1 MAFSAPAEAAAA
13 DAADVSSEKRDTLM
27 LRSMCT
33 VCMISFFGAIELPK
47 LAPGEAPDASQR
59 LPIK

>member
-1 MAFSAPAEAAAA
+1 
-13 DAADVSSEKRDTLM
+13 M

-33 VCMISFFGAIELPK
+33 VCIISFFGAIELPK

>member
-1 MAFSAPAEAAAA
+1 
-13 DAADVSSEKRDTLM
+13 M
-27 LRSMCT
+27 LRSMRT
-33 VCMISFFGAIELPK
+33 ACMISFFGAIELPE